1 MKTLTYYEIFGI
13 PQDASPDEIK
23 SRYKILVLKFHPD
36 RERSSIASEAIV
48 LVNNAYEVLSDPQK
62 RIAYDA
68 SLKEPPNKT
77 CYKST
82 QAKRS
87 GSSFGK
93 IFNKRKIP
101 ALIAIIISI
110 AFLTGYQIESLH
122 GEKTVMD
129 QFMKTNHHYYTA
141 VVHEALAALPL
152 FVPVFGIAWGVL
164 ASFTSGL
171 TDKAVIM
178 MAPSFQ
184 ANVSSLVFP
193 YVILAMIIKL
203 AAYYIGMCRSL
214 ALANAIRIRRFS
226 RLDKIFTQS
235 DIVLVILLSSIAGIM
250 EHAMVNVP

>member
-1 MKTLTYYEIFGI
+1 MKTLNYYEIFGI
-13 PQDASPDEIK
+13 PQDASTDEIK
-23 SRYKILVLKFHPD
+23 SRYKVLALKFHPD
-36 RERSSIASEAIV
+36 RKRSSIANKAMV
-48 LVNNAYEVLSDPQK
+48 LVNNAYEVISDPQK

-68 SLKEPPNKT
+68 SLKEQLNET
-77 CYKST
+77 CNNKST
-82 QAKRS
+82 QAKGS

-110 AFLTGYQIESLH
+110 AFLTGYQIETLH
-122 GEKTVMD
+122 GEKAVMD

-141 VVHEALAALPL
+141 IVHEVLAALPL

-184 ANVSSLVFP
+184 ANFSGLVFP

-203 AAYYIGMCRSL
+203 AAYYIGMRRSL
-214 ALANAIRIRRFS
+214 ALANAIRRRRFS
-226 RLDKIFTQS
+226 RLDKIFTQG
-235 DIVLVILLSSIAGIM
+235 DIVLVILLSSIAGVV
-250 EHAMVNVP
+250 EHAMVN